1 MIKLKRKS
9 VGLPVKNMLQ
19 STSDDTI
26 PNTSC
31 IVTLE
36 EDGDD
41 LIMPIPEEII
51 KKLGWNEGDE
61 LQWSVNNNTITLR
74 RAYD

>member
-1 MIKLKRKS
+1 
-9 VGLPVKNMLQ
+9 MLQ
-19 STSDDTI
+19 STSNDTN

>member
-1 MIKLKRKS
+1 M
-9 VGLPVKNMLQ
+9 PQ
-19 STSDDTI
+19 STSNDTN